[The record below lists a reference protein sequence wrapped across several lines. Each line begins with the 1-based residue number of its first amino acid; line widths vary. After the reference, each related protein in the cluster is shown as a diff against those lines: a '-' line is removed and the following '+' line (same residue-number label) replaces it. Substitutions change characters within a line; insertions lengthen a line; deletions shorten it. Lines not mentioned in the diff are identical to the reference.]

1 MPLHRIFH
9 TPGTFNQAHKDE
21 LAKRIS
27 DLYASFG
34 LPPFYVVVLFI
45 PVEKT
50 DFCVDR
56 KQNIKKFIRTGIQ
69 HIARHLSTFAHVQLF
84 FAKYEVVLALF
95 IKNCRIDVCDPNLWR
110 ELGLVLSI
118 PGRNAEKEWNIL
130 NNAIEIL
137 CQKQRAATV
146 TGKS

>member
-95 IKNCRIDVCDPNLWR
+95 IKNC
-110 ELGLVLSI
+110 GLEYEVASTSVI
-118 PGRNAEKEWNIL
+118 RTCGANWDSFF
-130 NNAIEIL
+130 
-137 CQKQRAATV
+137 QFRAATLKRS
-146 TGKS
+146 GIF